1 MRILSTAAPAMLAMA
16 LAACATA
23 PAPPT
28 DPVEVR
34 EAALRYMFANNLS
47 GLQRSAGTY
56 CVGLGQQPGLRDPSP
71 QLLAALN
78 DVRPTVRP
86 ASACRIEGPRVVDA
100 AGRASL
106 IFNVDVLRC
115 MGDACVVRAGY
126 YEANASAA
134 AGEYTL
140 YRSGGRWRVDPS
152 RTAPGPVA

>member
-1 MRILSTAAPAMLAMA
+1 
-16 LAACATA
+16 
-23 PAPPT
+23 
-28 DPVEVR
+28 VR

-106 IFNVDVLRC
+106 IFNVEVLRC
-115 MGDACVVRAGY
+115 MGDVRCARR
-126 YEANASAA
+126 
-134 AGEYTL
+134 L
-140 YRSGGRWRVDPS
+140 LRSQRQRRCGRIYALPQWRPLARRSQPHHARPGGVSTGGGVHATVRPNFFGA
-152 RTAPGPVA
+152 TAM